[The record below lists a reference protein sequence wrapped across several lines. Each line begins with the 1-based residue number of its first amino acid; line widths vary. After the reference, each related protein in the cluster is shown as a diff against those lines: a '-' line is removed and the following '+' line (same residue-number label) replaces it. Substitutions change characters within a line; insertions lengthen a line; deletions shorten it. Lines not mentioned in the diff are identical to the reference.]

1 MSTATP
7 IRPSSPRT
15 GPNRRRRNPMP
26 VLVVAALLPALLLWV
41 ISRWADGR
49 ADAASDVDAVPA
61 TVSSASPAAAPALNT
76 GLLSYRRAAGE
87 LSRELNLGAFVQGV
101 QPLLGMINDQSC
113 AAISLDGRL
122 IGERN
127 TGSVV
132 LPASTLKILTAAVAL
147 EVLGADFTYRTAV
160 VGPPPVNGV
169 VAGDVYLV
177 GGGDPLLSGGW
188 YATSD
193 MERLP
198 VFNQTLLDDLAVSLA
213 GAGVSTIQG
222 SVVGDGSRY
231 DDELYA
237 PGWGADV
244 AGIEAGPYD
253 ALLVN
258 DARVLG
264 EEQRADEPN
273 EAGAREFQRLLQER
287 GVTVNGG
294 ASSGTAP
301 AGSGELAAIES
312 QPLPAVLAEML
323 TNSDNNTAELML
335 KEIGYAA
342 TGQGTR
348 QAGIDTVLATLTAWG
363 VDTAG
368 LTMVDGSGLSL
379 DNRLTC
385 TTLLQVLQHWGFD
398 SPIGAGLA
406 IGGETG
412 TLIDVFVDTTVA
424 GRIRGKTGTLNNFP
438 TDQDPPAVKALA
450 GYMPVDG
457 GEAIE
462 YVLLLNG
469 GLITDQSE
477 YRPIWAELV
486 TALTSYPTVASPAAL
501 GPQ

>member
-1 MSTATP
+1 
-7 IRPSSPRT
+7 
-15 GPNRRRRNPMP
+15 MP

-41 ISRWADGR
+41 IFRWADGR
-49 ADAASDVDAVPA
+49 ADAGAGSDAAPSTEPSVAA
-61 TVSSASPAAAPALNT
+61 TAAPALNT
-76 GLLSYRRAAGE
+76 GLLSFRRAGGE
-87 LSRELNLGAFVQGV
+87 LSRDLNLSAFVQGV
-101 QPLLGMINDQSC
+101 QPLLGMVNDRSC
-113 AAISLDGRL
+113 VAISLDGRL

-147 EVLGADFTYRTAV
+147 DVLGADFTYRTAV
-160 VGPPPVNGV
+160 VGPAPANGV
-169 VAGDVYLV
+169 VTGDVYLV
-177 GGGDPLLSGGW
+177 GGGDPLLSGSW
-188 YATSD
+188 YPTSNL
-193 MERLP
+193 ERIV
-198 VFNQTLLDDLAVSLA
+198 VFNITQLETLAQQLAA
-213 GAGVSTIQG
+213 AGVTTIQG
-222 SVVGDGSRY
+222 SIIGDGSRY
-231 DDELYA
+231 DDEWFA
-237 PGWGADV
+237 PGWGEGV

-258 DARVLG
+258 DAAVFG
-264 EEQRADEPN
+264 SEQRANDPN
-273 EAGAREFQRLLQER
+273 EAGADEFRRMLQEQ
-287 GVTVNGG
+287 GITVSGG
-294 ASSGTAP
+294 ASTGTAP
-301 AGSGELAAIES
+301 AGASELGAIES
-312 QPLPAVLAEML
+312 QALPAVLAEML
-323 TNSDNNTAELML
+323 TNSDNNTAELVL

-348 QAGIDTVLATLTAWG
+348 QAGIDTVIATLAAWG
-363 VDTAG
+363 VDAAG
-368 LTMVDGSGLSL
+368 LTMADGSGLSL

-385 TTLLQVLQHWGFD
+385 TTLLGVLQHWGYE

-412 TLIDVFVDTTVA
+412 TLSDVFGDTTVA

-450 GYMPVDG
+450 GYMPVEG

-477 YRPIWAELV
+477 YRPIWAALV